1 MVRVKKRYILGEL
14 QFEIDESNKN
24 SIKTVETLTQKE
36 VQDLLKQAV
45 ENIYGEIGFAQIS

>member
-1 MVRVKKRYILGEL
+1 MVRVKKRYILGEI
-14 QFEIDESNKN
+14 QFEIDEINKN
-24 SIKTVETLTQKE
+24 SIKTVETLSQKE